1 LKNIDNLCAFII
13 STLNRDE
20 QLYLAAQIHLNAY
33 SIRDTTL
40 PLVELEENK
49 APAVVEQ
56 NLESSATI
64 EKNVEI
70 NPTVVVN
77 EHVSEFQ
84 SLNNTPIQYNFIKR
98 NVLQHK
104 PKSIQ
109 KLMNCIG
116 NIGKSYGEIKQSDIE
131 IVVAQ
136 LKADD
141 IFQIIEGDDLM
152 WIK

>member
-1 LKNIDNLCAFII
+1 MKNIDNLCAFII

-33 SIRDTTL
+33 SIKDTAQ
-40 PLVELEENK
+40 PLVKLEENT
-49 APAVVEQ
+49 APAVVDQ
-56 NLESSATI
+56 NLGNNEAV
-64 EKNVEI
+64 EKNEVI
-70 NPTVVVN
+70 NPPVVVS

-116 NIGKSYGEIKQSDIE
+116 NIGKTYGEIKQSDIE

>member
-1 LKNIDNLCAFII
+1 MKNIDNLCAFII

-33 SIRDTTL
+33 SIKDTAQ
-40 PLVELEENK
+40 PLVKLEENTP
-49 APAVVEQ
+49 PAVVDQ
-56 NLESSATI
+56 NWGHNEAV
-64 EKNVEI
+64 EKNEVI
-70 NPTVVVN
+70 NPPVVVS

-116 NIGKSYGEIKQSDIE
+116 NIGKAYGEFKQSDIE
-131 IVVAQ
+131 IAVAQ

>member
-1 LKNIDNLCAFII
+1 MKNIDNLCVFLIN
-13 STLNRDE
+13 TLNRDE

-33 SIRDTTL
+33 SIKDITL
-40 PLVELEENK
+40 PLVNLEEPP

-56 NLESSATI
+56 HSANNEPVNSI
-64 EKNVEI
+64 EAISTQVA
-70 NPTVVVN
+70 VN
-77 EHVSEFQ
+77 EHVGEFQ

-109 KLMNCIG
+109 KLKNCIG
-116 NIGKSYGEIKQSDIE
+116 NIGKTYGGIKQSDIE
-131 IVVAQ
+131 ITVAQ
-136 LKADD
+136 LKSDG

>member
-1 LKNIDNLCAFII
+1 MKNIDNLCAFII

-33 SIRDTTL
+33 SIKDTAQ
-40 PLVELEENK
+40 PLVKLEENT
-49 APAVVEQ
+49 APAVVDQ
-56 NLESSATI
+56 NLGNNEAV
-64 EKNVEI
+64 EKNEVI
-70 NPTVVVN
+70 NPPVVVS

-116 NIGKSYGEIKQSDIE
+116 NIGKAYGEFKQSDIE
-131 IVVAQ
+131 IAVAQ

-152 WIK
+152 WNK